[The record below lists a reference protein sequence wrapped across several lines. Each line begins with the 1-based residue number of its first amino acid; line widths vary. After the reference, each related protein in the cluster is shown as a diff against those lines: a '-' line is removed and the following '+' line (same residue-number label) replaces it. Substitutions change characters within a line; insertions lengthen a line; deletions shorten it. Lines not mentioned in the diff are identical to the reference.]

1 MPPLLEVTDL
11 RLSYHAEGHV
21 VRAVDGMSFA
31 IAGKGEAL
39 GVVGESG
46 SGKSSLANALMRLLP
61 KNTAALSGSVRLD
74 GQELTSLSDEQF
86 RRQVRWRRMAMV
98 FQGAM
103 NVLNPVLRVGVQ
115 IAEPLLLDR
124 TMSKPAARA
133 RAEELLERV
142 GLGAAFAA
150 RYPHELSGGQKQRA
164 VIATALALNP
174 DLLILDE
181 PTSALDVSVQAQIL
195 DLLKDLKAD
204 PGIAMIFI
212 THDIALASDLC
223 DQIAVA
229 YAGEHVEIGPAER
242 VLLAPRHP
250 YTALLLESLP
260 KLRGDAV
267 PLPMPGSPPD
277 PANLPH
283 GCRFHPRCPL
293 RFDACDDH
301 PPPIPLSD
309 GGHARCWLTDPF
321 DAEWRELVLPA
332 RQAEAA
338 TRA

>member
-1 MPPLLEVTDL
+1 MPPLLEVADL
-11 RLSYHAEGHV
+11 RLSYHAGDQI
-21 VRAVDGMSFA
+21 VRAVDGVSFA
-31 IAGKGEAL
+31 IAARGEAL

-61 KNTAALSGSVRLD
+61 KNTAAFSGSVRLD
-74 GQELTSLSDEQF
+74 GQELTALSDEQF
-86 RRQVRWRRMAMV
+86 RRQIRWKRIAMV

-103 NVLNPVLRVGVQ
+103 NVLNPVLRVGDQ
-115 IAEPLLLDR
+115 IAEPMLLDR
-124 TMSKPAARA
+124 ETSKRAARA

-181 PTSALDVSVQAQIL
+181 PTSALDVSVQAQIM

-204 PGIAMIFI
+204 PGISMIFI

-223 DQIAVA
+223 DAIAVA
-229 YAGEHVEIGPAER
+229 YAGEHVEIGSAER

-260 KLRGDAV
+260 KLRGEAA

-293 RFDACDDH
+293 RFGACDDH
-301 PPPIPLSD
+301 PPAIPLPD
-309 GGHARCWLTDPF
+309 GGHARCWLNDPAV
-321 DAEWRELVLPA
+321 AEGRELVLPA
-332 RQAEAA
+332 RQAVA
-338 TRA
+338 RA